1 MVPSSFA
8 VPNSK
13 VSGFGDLEPFAAMSV
28 SMPATLAAFAGAA
41 TSLAP
46 SSRLSVSLVL
56 KGGRVAS
63 LLEALCG
70 LVDPGAQAAAAAT
83 VAVFSVDAF
92 KGMLIMLPEGC
103 VPGAVAG
110 SARPLSSWSVVDAGA
125 AAAAAKHE
133 TASVLKQVNGT
144 AAASCPVAAAAA
156 LLGLFTVCDGP
167 EIDNAVGLIASV
179 DDIDQM
185 NGAAAAQFEFVMLW
199 FAALCLLAAAA
210 AAFLSVSAFLCSWFP
225 GFWSF
230 GETDRLL
237 AMSSI
242 SGPGI
247 NAFSWGRGCKGMLKN
262 KEREVFASFSSTVTH
277 GVQVTSYGTLAENFW
292 APVPRHLWKER
303 HQFFI
308 NCNDVRDAVV
318 ESELVAKAAAA
329 LQGTCSSVHSGPWEA
344 QHKVQPVQFFVKGKA
359 GSSTSVVRGC
369 LEEVL
374 SQVVGTDGLDVYVTM
389 NGKILDL
396 CSTLKSCGITDGCT
410 VHVHFRLRGGSREDV
425 PGQWTC
431 SQCFAP
437 RCWPVRK
444 RCYRCGAARDD
455 APVSAKVKGNGKAD
469 VTTGP
474 LGRKPPQ
481 TASSVPPTTR
491 RPQVVP
497 PRGPPG
503 AGVGSPPPPET
514 PPSPPPEELVKA
526 LQLLQCIL
534 TPEDFSKYEKKLGP
548 PKQQERVKLRER
560 ELLEAVERQ
569 ANYEK
574 QEQKHLEMIEKHE
587 HNLAQQKKM
596 LESVRSQLAEV
607 RDTVGALRAL
617 VSETK
622 EPPINSIV
630 PPLPPPREPPPPLV
644 TEDVLPTLGRAQD
657 FLPLDSSY
665 TQIDLDT
672 DMEDEPGLT
681 QSKSS
686 KKRVLMKLKSS
697 SSSGRRET
705 VKYEASSGKDL
716 ARALAKLSPG
726 GMNEFVQ
733 SVPVNVAGFLM
744 RSAAQSA
751 PLRLWPTE
759 IDSQDADNIRGG
771 PAAIETCG

>member
-1 MVPSSFA
+1 MVLSALLFPSGRFSPSRFSL
-8 VPNSK
+8 VSCWTTPSLSQPNSK
-13 VSGFGDLEPFAAMSV
+13 VSGSNWKLPDRAAMCD
-28 SMPATLAAFAGAA
+28 ATFDA
-41 TSLAP
+41 T
-46 SSRLSVSLVL
+46 
-56 KGGRVAS
+56 
-63 LLEALCG
+63 
-70 LVDPGAQAAAAAT
+70 AAAT
-83 VAVFSVDAF
+83 LDAAFLARLFPLLPVTSWERNEAFASPPVASSGHLD
-92 KGMLIMLPEGC
+92 PE
-103 VPGAVAG
+103 
-110 SARPLSSWSVVDAGA
+110 ARAGA
-125 AAAAAKHE
+125 AATDSEDTVCVPLVDAMLEGIGAMAPVLLVSPASELVGAMLERIGAMAPVLLVNPASE
-133 TASVLKQVNGT
+133 TDLKGYVSIAFLPAPLVFAPTLPHLERFDGWTLRYFQDVVQAT
-144 AAASCPVAAAAA
+144 AASLLHCKTGFENVDLFKTLVPGLRASSPV
-156 LLGLFTVCDGP
+156 P
-167 EIDNAVGLIASV
+167 
-179 DDIDQM
+179 
-185 NGAAAAQFEFVMLW
+185 
-199 FAALCLLAAAA
+199 
-210 AAFLSVSAFLCSWFP
+210 VS
-225 GFWSF
+225 
-230 GETDRLL
+230 
-237 AMSSI
+237 
-242 SGPGI
+242 
-247 NAFSWGRGCKGMLKN
+247 KGMLKVEEDKRSN
-262 KEREVFASFSSTVTH
+262 VYLVSPAGVLQVSSF
-277 GVQVTSYGTLAENFW
+277 GTLVLPLLAL
-292 APVPRHLWKER
+292 VQRTIWKER

-318 ESELVAKAAAA
+318 ESEPVAKAAAA

-374 SQVVGTDGLDVYVTM
+374 SQVVGTDGLDVYAMM

-431 SQCFAP
+431 SHCFAP

-444 RCYRCGAARDD
+444 RCYRCGEARDD
-455 APVSAKVKGNGKAD
+455 VPVSAKGKGNGKAD
-469 VTTGP
+469 VAVGP

-481 TASSVPPTTR
+481 TASNVPPTTR

-503 AGVGSPPPPET
+503 AGVGSPPMSES
-514 PPSPPPEELVKA
+514 PPSPPSEELVKA
-526 LQLLQCIL
+526 LQLLQGVL
-534 TPEDFSKYEKKLGP
+534 TPEDFSKYEKKLVP

-587 HNLAQQKKM
+587 HNLAQQKRM

-630 PPLPPPREPPPPLV
+630 PPLPPPREPPPPLE
-644 TEDVLPTLGRAQD
+644 TGGVLPTLGRAQD

-672 DMEDEPGLT
+672 DMEDETGLT
-681 QSKSS
+681 QSKTN
-686 KKRVLMKLKSS
+686 KKRVLMKLKGS

-759 IDSQDADNIRGG
+759 IDSQDDESIRGG
-771 PAAIETCG
+771 PAAIEACG

>member
-1 MVPSSFA
+1 MRLLFLTPVFCALVKFVMAPKLSLWVRTVPPA
-8 VPNSK
+8 MLPVLAMMAAIPL
-13 VSGFGDLEPFAAMSV
+13 VCGLTLSGFGPIWHAATMMAALLLV
-28 SMPATLAAFAGAA
+28 CGLALAGLGPIWIAATLLTLMGLALAQEDVDVPGAVSVVDAALCETAYVDALGAA
-41 TSLAP
+41 APVALDGEMVGVVDVPGTTSMVDA
-46 SSRLSVSLVL
+46 
-56 KGGRVAS
+56 
-63 LLEALCG
+63 ALCETAFMDALFG
-70 LVDPGAQAAAAAT
+70 AAAGEVVGT
-83 VAVFSVDAF
+83 VAVFTAGFLVPDLKDHSSRVFDSLSADHLCSPVSSMHNSGTWYLPAAIACAF
-92 KGMLIMLPEGC
+92 CFQSLL
-103 VPGAVAG
+103 
-110 SARPLSSWSVVDAGA
+110 
-125 AAAAAKHE
+125 
-133 TASVLKQVNGT
+133 
-144 AAASCPVAAAAA
+144 AA
-156 LLGLFTVCDGP
+156 LLVACFFVPGL
-167 EIDNAVGLIASV
+167 
-179 DDIDQM
+179 
-185 NGAAAAQFEFVMLW
+185 
-199 FAALCLLAAAA
+199 
-210 AAFLSVSAFLCSWFP
+210 LS
-225 GFWSF
+225 
-230 GETDRLL
+230 
-237 AMSSI
+237 
-242 SGPGI
+242 
-247 NAFSWGRGCKGMLKN
+247 KGMEKDGCEKRKIYSSFLPG
-262 KEREVFASFSSTVTH
+262 RDLPQASCLIRVEGQTA
-277 GVQVTSYGTLAENFW
+277 LASAELEEGHESFNNIIAW
-292 APVPRHLWKER
+292 D
-303 HQFFI
+303 
-308 NCNDVRDAVV
+308 DVRDAVV
-318 ESELVAKAAAA
+318 TESPEYQCAAAA
-329 LQGTCSSVHSGPWEA
+329 FEGTGSIVHSGPWEA
-344 QHKVQPVQFFVKGKA
+344 QHKVQPVQFFVKGKV
-359 GSSTSVVRGC
+359 GVSTSVVRGC

-374 SQVVGTDGLDVYVTM
+374 SQVVGTDGLDVYVMM

-431 SQCFAP
+431 SHCFAT

-444 RCYRCGAARDD
+444 RCYRCGEARDD
-455 APVSAKVKGNGKAD
+455 VPVSAKVKGNGKAD

-503 AGVGSPPPPET
+503 AGVGSPPTPESPPT
-514 PPSPPPEELVKA
+514 PPPEELVKA
-526 LQLLQCIL
+526 LQLLQSIL

-644 TEDVLPTLGRAQD
+644 TGDVLPTLGRAQD

-681 QSKSS
+681 QSKSN
-686 KKRVLMKLKSS
+686 KKRVLMKLKGS

-771 PAAIETCG
+771 PAAIEACG

>member
-1 MVPSSFA
+1 MRLLFLTPVFCALVKFVMAPKLSLWVRTVPPA
-8 VPNSK
+8 MLPVLAMMAAIPL
-13 VSGFGDLEPFAAMSV
+13 VCGLTLSGFGPIWHAATMMAALLLV
-28 SMPATLAAFAGAA
+28 CGLALAGLGPIWIAATLLTLMGLALAQEDVDVPGAVSVVDAALCETAYVDALGAA
-41 TSLAP
+41 APVALDGEMVGVVDVPGTTSMVDA
-46 SSRLSVSLVL
+46 
-56 KGGRVAS
+56 
-63 LLEALCG
+63 ALCETAFMDALFG
-70 LVDPGAQAAAAAT
+70 AAAGEVVGT
-83 VAVFSVDAF
+83 VAVFTAGFLVPDLKDHSSRVFDSLSADHLCSPVSSMHNSGTWYLPAAIACAF
-92 KGMLIMLPEGC
+92 CFQSLL
-103 VPGAVAG
+103 
-110 SARPLSSWSVVDAGA
+110 
-125 AAAAAKHE
+125 
-133 TASVLKQVNGT
+133 
-144 AAASCPVAAAAA
+144 AA
-156 LLGLFTVCDGP
+156 LLVACFFVPGL
-167 EIDNAVGLIASV
+167 
-179 DDIDQM
+179 
-185 NGAAAAQFEFVMLW
+185 
-199 FAALCLLAAAA
+199 
-210 AAFLSVSAFLCSWFP
+210 LS
-225 GFWSF
+225 
-230 GETDRLL
+230 
-237 AMSSI
+237 
-242 SGPGI
+242 
-247 NAFSWGRGCKGMLKN
+247 KGMEKDGCEKRKIYSSFLPG
-262 KEREVFASFSSTVTH
+262 RDLPQASCLIRVEGQTA
-277 GVQVTSYGTLAENFW
+277 LASAELEEGHESFNNIIAW
-292 APVPRHLWKER
+292 D
-303 HQFFI
+303 
-308 NCNDVRDAVV
+308 DVRDAVV
-318 ESELVAKAAAA
+318 TESPEYQCAAAA
-329 LQGTCSSVHSGPWEA
+329 FEGTGSIVHSGPWEA
-344 QHKVQPVQFFVKGKA
+344 QHKVQPVQFFVKGKV
-359 GSSTSVVRGC
+359 GVSTSVVRGC

-374 SQVVGTDGLDVYVTM
+374 SQVVGTDGLDVYVMM

-431 SQCFAP
+431 SHCFAT

-444 RCYRCGAARDD
+444 RCYRCGEARDD
-455 APVSAKVKGNGKAD
+455 VPVSAKVKGNGKAD

-503 AGVGSPPPPET
+503 AGVGSPPTPES

-526 LQLLQCIL
+526 LQLLQSIL

-644 TEDVLPTLGRAQD
+644 TGDVLPTLGRAQD

-681 QSKSS
+681 QSKSN
-686 KKRVLMKLKSS
+686 KKRVLMKLKGS

-771 PAAIETCG
+771 PAAIEACG